1 MTQTELEKQINKILL
16 KASFLDSNGSLG
28 ICQSYFKNVTKEIA
42 SLKMEGMYEREF
54 VNWLLNEDC
63 YQNNIWGISL
73 SSEFKNN
80 ETEMCD
86 FICERHGKYPVGIDD
101 IIEYWQ
107 TNIKKQKP

>member
-1 MTQTELEKQINKILL
+1 MTKTELEKQIFELL
-16 KASFLDSNGSLG
+16 QTDIYTYTNGDVDLDSLFNMAHTL
-28 ICQSYFKNVTKEIA
+28 A
-42 SLKMEGMYEREF
+42 SLKLEGMYEREF